1 VCSLELPDIEQR
13 FWRKYR
19 DRGLKVVGLNPGGRG
34 GIRGAAA
41 TDDIGGVQ
49 RFTEKLGVTFPTGLE
64 ETGSYLRFAEN
75 FRGANPFPIDVIVDR
90 DGTIAY
96 VAREYDPAAMEAV
109 IERLL
114 AR

>member
-1 VCSLELPDIEQR
+1 MPGAQQMSERSPAINIGHQIDIR
-13 FWRKYR
+13 LTLA
-19 DRGLKVVGLNPGGRG
+19 GHAHV
-34 GIRGAAA
+34 
-41 TDDIGGVQ
+41 DDIAGVQ
-49 RFTEKLGVTFPTGLE
+49 RFTDKLGVTFPAGLE
-64 ETGSYLRFAEN
+64 TTGSYLRFAEN
-75 FRGANPFPIDVIVDR
+75 FRGANPFPIDVILDR

>member
-1 VCSLELPDIEQR
+1 MPDIEQR

-19 DRGLKVVGLNPGGRG
+19 DKGLVVVGLNPGGRG
-34 GIRGAAA
+34 GIRGAAS
-41 TDDIGGVQ
+41 TDDIAGVQ
-49 RFTEKLGVTFPTGLE
+49 RF
-64 ETGSYLRFAEN
+64 ADN
-75 FRGANPFPIDVIVDR
+75 FRGSNPFPIDVIVDR

-96 VAREYDPAAMEAV
+96 VAREYDPEAMDAV